1 MKKKLISIL
10 MSAAMISVLLVGC
23 GNTESA
29 SANQEAPTAE
39 TVTESEPTEEPSEAP
54 TEETAEATAAPDEA
68 ITITYA
74 NFNASGGNEAT
85 LDSMYEAFHE
95 KYPNITVEIETIAY
109 DDYFTTMQ
117 TRIAGGTAPD
127 CFEMNIENF
136 GAYASKGLLENVSD
150 VDTSKIN
157 QTALSAFNYDG
168 TQYGLPENF
177 STVILVYNKD
187 LFDKAGIDY
196 PTNDWTREDV
206 DKAAEAIRALG
217 DDTFGIFQP
226 VTYNEFYKV
235 AAQYGG
241 SLISED
247 GKSFTINSPENVEAL
262 TSLVSRVLETNV
274 QPTTEQMGGMGD
286 WDLFE
291 SGRLGMI
298 PTGTWCFNT
307 FTDAC
312 DFSWDICVEPGQ
324 TQKATH
330 FFANALCVNA
340 AATDEAKAAA
350 KSWLGFLASGDETA
364 AIRLEAGWDLP
375 ALSDMNALSSY
386 LEITPPDN
394 RKAVFE
400 SLDALVLPPIIN
412 DYSQMSDIL
421 TECIAKAADGLCT
434 PKEALD
440 DAQSQC
446 ESKITLN

>member
-1 MKKKLISIL
+1 MKKKILSIL
-10 MSAAMISVLLVGC
+10 MSTVMMSALLAGC
-23 GNTESA
+23 GA
-29 SANQEAPTAE
+29 AQTAE
-39 TVTESEPTEEPSEAP
+39 PTPAQQETTTETAATEEAVAP
-54 TEETAEATAAPDEA
+54 ADTSEA

-85 LDSMYEAFHE
+85 LDSMYKAFHE

-117 TRIAGGTAPD
+117 TRISGGNAPD

-136 GAYASKGLLENVSD
+136 GAYASKGLLADLSD
-150 VDTSKIN
+150 IDASTIN
-157 QTALSAFNYDG
+157 KTALGAFNYDG
-168 TQYGLPENF
+168 IQYGLPENF

-206 DKAAEAIRALG
+206 DKAAKAIRALG
-217 DDTFGIFQP
+217 DDIFGIYQP
-226 VTYNEFYKV
+226 ITYNEFYKV

-241 SLISED
+241 SLISAD
-247 GKSFTINSPENVEAL
+247 GKSFTIDSAENIAAL
-262 TSLVSRVLETNV
+262 ESLVNRVQDTNV
-274 QPTTEQMGGMGD
+274 QPTPDQMGGMGD

-312 DFSWDICVEPGQ
+312 DFAWDICVEPGQ
-324 TQKATH
+324 TKKATH
-330 FFANALCVNA
+330 FFANALVVNA
-340 AATDEAKAAA
+340 SASEEAQAAA
-350 KSWLGFLASGDETA
+350 KTWLTFLASSDETA
-364 AIRLEAGWDLP
+364 SIRLEAGWDLP
-375 ALSDMNALSSY
+375 ALSNMDALAPY

-400 SLDALVLPPIIN
+400 SLDSLVLPPIIN
-412 DYSQMSDIL
+412 DYSKMSDIIS
-421 TECIAKAADGLCT
+421 ESVSKAADGLCT
-434 PKEALD
+434 PEEALK
-440 DAQSQC
+440 DAQAQC
-446 ESKITLN
+446 ESNITLN

>member
-136 GAYASKGLLENVSD
+136 GAYASNGLLENVSD

-350 KSWLGFLASGDETA
+350 KSWLGFLASSDETA

>member
-1 MKKKLISIL
+1 MKRIVSIIMTVAM
-10 MSAAMISVLLVGC
+10 MSMLLAGC
-23 GNTESA
+23 GKTEPKTAPQTA
-29 SANQEAPTAE
+29 SVEEKVNETAASVAA
-39 TVTESEPTEEPSEAP
+39 TTEE
-54 TEETAEATAAPDEA
+54 AEN

-85 LDSMYEAFHE
+85 LDSMYQAFHT

-117 TRIAGGTAPD
+117 TRMAGGQTPD

-136 GAYASKGLLENVSD
+136 AAYASKGLLED
-150 VDTSKIN
+150 LGDADTSAIN
-157 QTALSAFNYDG
+157 QTALSAFNYG
-168 TQYGLPENF
+168 GVQYGIPENF

-187 LFDKAGIDY
+187 LFDQAGVAY
-196 PTNDWTREDV
+196 PDNTWTREDV
-206 DKAAEAIRALG
+206 DNAAEKIRALG
-217 DDTFGIFQP
+217 DDIFGIFQP

-247 GKSFTINSPENVEAL
+247 GKSFTINSDANVTAL
-262 TSLVSRVLETNV
+262 TSLVDRVLVSNV

-312 DFSWDICVEPGQ
+312 DFAWDICVEPGQ
-324 TQKATH
+324 TKKATH
-330 FFANALCVNA
+330 FFANALCVNKDA
-340 AATDEAKAAA
+340 SSEVKEAA
-350 KSWLGFLASGDETA
+350 KEWLTFLASSEETA
-364 AIRLEAGWDLP
+364 KIRLDAGWDLP

-400 SLDALVLPPIIN
+400 SLDSLVLPSIID
-412 DYSQMSDIL
+412 DYAQMSDIL
-421 TECIAKAADGLCT
+421 TDCISKAADGVCS

-440 DAQSQC
+440 EAQSLC
-446 ESKITLN
+446 ESKITLK

>member
-1 MKKKLISIL
+1 MKKKILSIL
-10 MSAAMISVLLVGC
+10 MSTVMMSALLAGC
-23 GNTESA
+23 GA
-29 SANQEAPTAE
+29 AQTAE
-39 TVTESEPTEEPSEAP
+39 PTPAQQETTTETAATEEAVAP
-54 TEETAEATAAPDEA
+54 ADTSEA

-85 LDSMYEAFHE
+85 LDSMYKAFHE

-117 TRIAGGTAPD
+117 TRISGGNAPD

-136 GAYASKGLLENVSD
+136 GAYASKGLLADLSD
-150 VDTSKIN
+150 IDASTIN
-157 QTALSAFNYDG
+157 KTALGAFNYDG
-168 TQYGLPENF
+168 IQYGLPENF

-206 DKAAEAIRALG
+206 DKAAKAIRALG
-217 DDTFGIFQP
+217 DDIFGIYQP
-226 VTYNEFYKV
+226 ITYNEFYKV

-241 SLISED
+241 SLISAD
-247 GKSFTINSPENVEAL
+247 GKSFTIDSAENIAAL
-262 TSLVSRVLETNV
+262 ESLVNRVQDTNV
-274 QPTTEQMGGMGD
+274 QPTPDQMGGMGD

-312 DFSWDICVEPGQ
+312 DFAWDICVEPGQ
-324 TQKATH
+324 TKKATH
-330 FFANALCVNA
+330 FFANALVVNA
-340 AATDEAKAAA
+340 SASEEAQAAA
-350 KSWLGFLASGDETA
+350 KTWLTFLASSDETA
-364 AIRLEAGWDLP
+364 SIRLEAGWDLP
-375 ALSDMNALSSY
+375 ALSNMDALAPY

-400 SLDALVLPPIIN
+400 SLDSLVLPPIIN
-412 DYSQMSDIL
+412 DYSKMSDIIS
-421 TECIAKAADGLCT
+421 ENVSKAADGLCT
-434 PKEALD
+434 PEEALK
-440 DAQSQC
+440 DAQAQC
-446 ESKITLN
+446 ESNITLN